1 MRLPLER
8 ETVVHQKG
16 AGEEGAVQIQIQPI
30 FGAELGEGEEVVGVA
45 VVVVVVVV
53 AYWLV
58 IPEKKQASSVFCPLM

>member
-45 VVVVVVVV
+45 VVVV

-58 IPEKKQASSVFCPLM
+58 IPEKNKQASSVFCPLM